1 MGLSDLE
8 SEQLTQEAPY
18 AQPLHIP
25 NHPSS
30 EHARE
35 LSHRYRN
42 RAWVRDGR
50 GDGDL
55 KFNSVSRSSMMATF
69 RPAVSAHHST
79 VPEAVIA
86 QVIETPDAP
95 AVCAQSGALTYR
107 GMDQQANR
115 LARYLRVLGVGK
127 DIPVGLCVPRSPEM
141 VIGALAIWKAGGA
154 YVPLDPTNPPDRL
167 VSILED
173 AQAQAVLS
181 TPSLVQRLEKA
192 RCPVVHAETL
202 HVTGHSAAPLSLEAS
217 PADLAYVI
225 YTSGSTGSPKGVEIT
240 HGSLANL
247 VSWHQQVFS
256 VTPADR
262 ASHLA
267 GLGFDAAVWE
277 LWPYLASGASVHQVD
292 DTTRNSPE
300 LLQAW
305 LVDQRIT
312 ISFVPTPLAERL
324 LFLSWPRE
332 AALRTLLT
340 GGDTLHHY
348 PPSGLPFVL
357 VNNYGPTECAVVA
370 TSGPVYPVGRKDSLP
385 AIGSAITNTEIHLL
399 DQELQPVPA
408 GTPGEICIAGASLA
422 RGYRNLPNLT
432 AEKFVT
438 STSVT
443 GNRLYRTGDLG
454 RLLPDGNIA
463 YLGRLDDQ
471 IKIRGF
477 RIEPNE
483 IISRLNEHPDVQQSL
498 VLAREDPPGDKRLV
512 AYVVLQRD
520 SRTTDS
526 MLRDF
531 VGMALPE
538 YMQPSAFV
546 HLEEF
551 PLTPNGKIDRAA
563 LPPPDL
569 ANPAGAG
576 NGTDPQTPTERRI
589 ARLLANL
596 LNVDK
601 VGREDNFFLLGG
613 HSLLGAQLIAELR
626 RVFGVEI
633 SLQALFEAPTVAA
646 LSAEVESSSVN
657 LPS

>member
-1 MGLSDLE
+1 
-8 SEQLTQEAPY
+8 
-18 AQPLHIP
+18 
-25 NHPSS
+25 
-30 EHARE
+30 
-35 LSHRYRN
+35 
-42 RAWVRDGR
+42 
-50 GDGDL
+50 
-55 KFNSVSRSSMMATF
+55 MATF
-69 RPAVSAHHST
+69 RPAVSAQLT

-95 AVCAQSGALTYR
+95 AVCGQSGILTYR

-115 LARYLRVLGVGK
+115 LARYLRGLGVGK
-127 DIPVGLCVPRSPEM
+127 DISVGLCMPRSPEM

-181 TPSLVQRLEKA
+181 TPSLDKRLEKA
-192 RCPVVHAETL
+192 RCPVVHVETP
-202 HVTGHSAAPLSLEAS
+202 HVAGQSAAPLSLEVA

-256 VTPADR
+256 VTSADR

-277 LWPYLASGASVHQVD
+277 LWPYLASGASVHLVD

-312 ISFVPTPLAERL
+312 ISFVPTPLVERL

-357 VNNYGPTECAVVA
+357 VNNYGPTECTVVA
-370 TSGPVYPVGRKDSLP
+370 TSGPVYPVEHKDSVP

-399 DQELQPVPA
+399 DEELQPVPA
-408 GTPGEICIAGASLA
+408 GTPGEICIAGPSLA

-438 STSVT
+438 NTSVT

-454 RLLPDGNIA
+454 RLLPDGSIA
-463 YLGRLDDQ
+463 FLGRLDDQ
-471 IKIRGF
+471 IKIRGY
-477 RIEPNE
+477 RIEPDE

-498 VLAREDPPGDKRLV
+498 VLAREFAPGDKRLIGYFV
-512 AYVVLQRD
+512 PAAGSSPMLGE
-520 SRTTDS
+520 
-526 MLRDF
+526 LRDF
-531 VGMALPE
+531 LSAQLPDYMVPATFVKLDAL
-538 YMQPSAFV
+538 
-546 HLEEF
+546 
-551 PLTPNGKIDRAA
+551 PLTPNGKVDRGA
-563 LPPPDL
+563 LPAPDDTNTLRDNAFTPPRTDIEKTV
-569 ANPAGAG
+569 
-576 NGTDPQTPTERRI
+576 GTILTC
-589 ARLLANL
+589 LLGL
-596 LNVDK
+596 EQVD
-601 VGREDNFFLLGG
+601 VEENFFALGG
-613 HSLLGAQLIAELR
+613 HSLLGAQLVARVRDAFGIEMPLR
-626 RVFGVEI
+626 V
-633 SLQALFEAPTVAA
+633 LFEAPTVAG
-646 LSAEVESSSVN
+646 LSAEIEQLLLAKLEAMSEDEVQQILNSAK
-657 LPS
+657 LG

>member
-1 MGLSDLE
+1 ME
-8 SEQLTQEAPY
+8 
-18 AQPLHIP
+18 
-25 NHPSS
+25 
-30 EHARE
+30 
-35 LSHRYRN
+35 
-42 RAWVRDGR
+42 
-50 GDGDL
+50 
-55 KFNSVSRSSMMATF
+55 TF
-69 RPAVSAHHST
+69 RPAVSAHLT

-86 QVIETPDAP
+86 QGIETPDAP
-95 AVCAQSGALTYR
+95 AVCAHSGVLTYR
-107 GMDQQANR
+107 DMDQQANR

-127 DIPVGLCVPRSPEM
+127 DIPVGLCVQRSPEM

-181 TPSLVQRLEKA
+181 TPSLDKRLEKA
-192 RCPVVHAETL
+192 RCPVVHVETP
-202 HVTGHSAAPLSLEAS
+202 HVAGQSAAPLSLEVA

-256 VTPADR
+256 VTSADR

-277 LWPYLASGASVHQVD
+277 LWPYLASGSSVHLVD
-292 DTTRNSPE
+292 DATRNSAE

-305 LVDQRIT
+305 LVEKRIT

-357 VNNYGPTECAVVA
+357 VNNYGPTECTVVA
-370 TSGPVYPVGRKDSLP
+370 TSGPVSPMGRKDSLP

-471 IKIRGF
+471 IKIRGY

-483 IISRLNEHPDVQQSL
+483 IIRRLNEHPDVQQSL
-498 VLAREDPPGDKRLV
+498 VLAREDSPGDKRLV

-520 SRTTDS
+520 SRATDS

-531 VGMALPE
+531 LRLALPE
-538 YMQPSAFV
+538 YMLPSAFV
-546 HLEEF
+546 HLEQF

-563 LPPPDL
+563 LPTPDM
-569 ANPAGAG
+569 ANAAGAE
-576 NGTDPQTPTERRI
+576 NGTDPQTPIERRI
-589 ARLLANL
+589 AGLVANL
-596 LNVDK
+596 LNVEK

-626 RVFGVEI
+626 KVFGVEI

-646 LSAEVESSSVN
+646 LSAEIELSSVN

>member
-1 MGLSDLE
+1 
-8 SEQLTQEAPY
+8 
-18 AQPLHIP
+18 
-25 NHPSS
+25 
-30 EHARE
+30 
-35 LSHRYRN
+35 
-42 RAWVRDGR
+42 
-50 GDGDL
+50 
-55 KFNSVSRSSMMATF
+55 MMATS
-69 RPAVSAHHST
+69 RPTISADAT
-79 VPEAVIA
+79 VPGAVIA
-86 QVIETPDAP
+86 QVIKTPDAA
-95 AVCAQSGALTYR
+95 AVCARSEGLTYR
-107 GMDQQANR
+107 DVDQQANR

-127 DIPVGLCVPRSPEM
+127 DIPVGLCVQRSPEM

-173 AQAQAVLS
+173 AQARAVLS
-181 TPSLVQRLEKA
+181 TPSLAERLLLKA
-192 RCPVVHAETL
+192 RCPVVHAETPQ
-202 HVTGHSAAPLSLEAS
+202 VTGQSAAPLSLEVA

-256 VTPADR
+256 VTSADR

-277 LWPYLASGASVHQVD
+277 LWPYLASGASVHLVD

-305 LVDQRIT
+305 LLDQRIT
-312 ISFVPTPLAERL
+312 ISFVPTPLAERM

-357 VNNYGPTECAVVA
+357 VNNYGPTECTVVA
-370 TSGPVYPVGRKDSLP
+370 TSGPVYPVERADSLP

-399 DQELQPVPA
+399 DEELQTVPT

-438 STSVT
+438 NTSVT

-531 VGMALPE
+531 LGMALPE
-538 YMQPSAFV
+538 YMLPSAFV

-576 NGTDPQTPTERRI
+576 NGTDPQTPIERRI
-589 ARLLANL
+589 AGLVANL
-596 LNVDK
+596 LNVEK

-626 RVFGVEI
+626 KVFGVEI

-646 LSAEVESSSVN
+646 LSAEIELSSVN

>member
-1 MGLSDLE
+1 ME
-8 SEQLTQEAPY
+8 
-18 AQPLHIP
+18 
-25 NHPSS
+25 
-30 EHARE
+30 
-35 LSHRYRN
+35 
-42 RAWVRDGR
+42 
-50 GDGDL
+50 
-55 KFNSVSRSSMMATF
+55 TF
-69 RPAVSAHHST
+69 RPAVSAHLT

-86 QVIETPDAP
+86 QGIETPDAP
-95 AVCAQSGALTYR
+95 AVCAHSGVLTYR
-107 GMDQQANR
+107 DMDQQANR

-127 DIPVGLCVPRSPEM
+127 DIPVGLCVQRSPEM

-181 TPSLVQRLEKA
+181 TPSLDKRLEKA
-192 RCPVVHAETL
+192 RCPVVHVETP
-202 HVTGHSAAPLSLEAS
+202 HVAGQSAAPLSLEVA
-217 PADLAYVI
+217 PTDLAYVI

-277 LWPYLASGASVHQVD
+277 LWPYLASGASVHLVD

-305 LVDQRIT
+305 LLDQRIT
-312 ISFVPTPLAERL
+312 ISFVPTPLAERM

-348 PPSGLPFVL
+348 PPSGLPFVF
-357 VNNYGPTECAVVA
+357 VNNYGPTECTVVA
-370 TSGPVYPVGRKDSLP
+370 TSGPVYPVEHKGSLP

-399 DQELQPVPA
+399 DEELQPVPA

-438 STSVT
+438 NASITA
-443 GNRLYRTGDLG
+443 NRLYRTGDLG

-463 YLGRLDDQ
+463 FLGRLDDQ
-471 IKIRGF
+471 IKIRGY

-498 VLAREDPPGDKRLV
+498 VLAREFAPGDKRLIGYFV
-512 AYVVLQRD
+512 PAPGSSPMLGE
-520 SRTTDS
+520 
-526 MLRDF
+526 LRDF
-531 VGMALPE
+531 LSAQLPDFMVPATFVRLDAL
-538 YMQPSAFV
+538 
-546 HLEEF
+546 
-551 PLTPNGKIDRAA
+551 PLTPNGKVDRGA
-563 LPPPDL
+563 LPAPDDTNTLRDNAFTLPRTDIEKTVGTIL
-569 ANPAGAG
+569 A
-576 NGTDPQTPTERRI
+576 D
-589 ARLLANL
+589 LLGMEQ
-596 LNVDK
+596 VD
-601 VGREDNFFLLGG
+601 VEENFFALGG
-613 HSLLGAQLIAELR
+613 HSLLGAQLVARVRQTFGIEMPLR
-626 RVFGVEI
+626 V
-633 SLQALFEAPTVAA
+633 LFEAPTVVG
-646 LSAEVESSSVN
+646 LSAEIEQLLLAKLEAMSEDEVQQILNSAK
-657 LPS
+657 LA

>member
-1 MGLSDLE
+1 MEGS
-8 SEQLTQEAPY
+8 TM
-18 AQPLHIP
+18 
-25 NHPSS
+25 
-30 EHARE
+30 
-35 LSHRYRN
+35 
-42 RAWVRDGR
+42 V
-50 GDGDL
+50 
-55 KFNSVSRSSMMATF
+55 ATF
-69 RPAVSAHHST
+69 RPAVSAHST

-86 QVIETPDAP
+86 QVIQTPDAP
-95 AVCAQSGALTYR
+95 AVCAQSGFLTYR

-115 LARYLRVLGVGK
+115 LARSLRVLGVGK
-127 DIPVGLCVPRSPEM
+127 DVPVGLCVPRSPQM

-154 YVPLDPTNPPDRL
+154 YVPLDPTNPTDRL

-181 TPSLVQRLEKA
+181 TPSLAQRLLKA
-192 RCPVVHAETL
+192 PCPVVHAETP
-202 HVTGHSAAPLSLEAS
+202 HVAGQSAAPLSLEVLS
-217 PADLAYVI
+217 
-225 YTSGSTGSPKGVEIT
+225 
-240 HGSLANL
+240 NL

-256 VTPADR
+256 VTSADL

-277 LWPYLASGASVHQVD
+277 LWPYLASGARVHLVD

-357 VNNYGPTECAVVA
+357 VNNYGPTECTVVA
-370 TSGPVYPVGRKDSLP
+370 TSGPVYPMGRKESLP

-531 VGMALPE
+531 LGMALPE
-538 YMQPSAFV
+538 YMLPSAFV

-576 NGTDPQTPTERRI
+576 NGTDPQTPIERRI
-589 ARLLANL
+589 AGLVANL
-596 LNVDK
+596 LNVEK

-626 RVFGVEI
+626 KVFGVEI

-646 LSAEVESSSVN
+646 LSAEIELSSVN

>member
-1 MGLSDLE
+1 M
-8 SEQLTQEAPY
+8 
-18 AQPLHIP
+18 
-25 NHPSS
+25 
-30 EHARE
+30 
-35 LSHRYRN
+35 
-42 RAWVRDGR
+42 V
-50 GDGDL
+50 
-55 KFNSVSRSSMMATF
+55 ATF
-69 RPAVSAHHST
+69 RPAVSAHST

-86 QVIETPDAP
+86 QVIQTPDAP
-95 AVCAQSGALTYR
+95 AVCAQSGFLTYR

-115 LARYLRVLGVGK
+115 LARSLRVLGVGK
-127 DIPVGLCVPRSPEM
+127 DVPVGLCVPRSPQM

-181 TPSLVQRLEKA
+181 IPSLAQRLLKA
-192 RCPVVHAETL
+192 PCPVVHAETP
-202 HVTGHSAAPLSLEAS
+202 HVAGQSAAPLSLEVA

-256 VTPADR
+256 VTSADR

-277 LWPYLASGASVHQVD
+277 LWPYLASGASVHLVD

-357 VNNYGPTECAVVA
+357 VNNYGPTECTVVA
-370 TSGPVYPVGRKDSLP
+370 TSGPVYPMGRKDSLP

-576 NGTDPQTPTERRI
+576 NGTDPQTPIERRI
-589 ARLLANL
+589 AGLVANL
-596 LNVDK
+596 LNVEK

-626 RVFGVEI
+626 KVFGVEI

-646 LSAEVESSSVN
+646 LSAEIELSSVN

>member
-1 MGLSDLE
+1 MEGS
-8 SEQLTQEAPY
+8 TM
-18 AQPLHIP
+18 
-25 NHPSS
+25 
-30 EHARE
+30 
-35 LSHRYRN
+35 
-42 RAWVRDGR
+42 V
-50 GDGDL
+50 
-55 KFNSVSRSSMMATF
+55 ATF
-69 RPAVSAHHST
+69 RPAVSADST

-86 QVIETPDAP
+86 QVIQTPDAP
-95 AVCAQSGALTYR
+95 AVCAQSGVLTYR
-107 GMDQQANR
+107 SINHQANR
-115 LARYLRVLGVGK
+115 LARYLLALGVRK
-127 DIPVGLCVPRSPEM
+127 DIPVGLCMPRSPEM
-141 VIGALAIWKAGGA
+141 VIGAMAIWKAGGA

-181 TPSLVQRLEKA
+181 TPSLAQRLMKA
-192 RCPVVHAETL
+192 RCPVVHAETS
-202 HVTGHSAAPLSLEAS
+202 HVAGQSAAPLSLEVT
-217 PADLAYVI
+217 PTDLAYVI

-247 VSWHQQVFS
+247 VSWHQQVFA
-256 VTPADR
+256 VTSADR

-267 GLGFDAAVWE
+267 GLGFDAAVGE
-277 LWPYLASGASVHQVD
+277 LWPDLASGASVHLVD
-292 DTTRNSPE
+292 DNTRNSPE
-300 LLQAW
+300 RLQAW

-357 VNNYGPTECAVVA
+357 VNNYGPTECTVVA
-370 TSGPVYPVGRKDSLP
+370 TSGPVYPVDRKDSLP
-385 AIGSAITNTEIHLL
+385 TIGSAITNTEIHLL
-399 DQELQPVPA
+399 DEELQPVPA
-408 GTPGEICIAGASLA
+408 GTPGEICIAGVSLA

-438 STSVT
+438 NTSVT

-531 VGMALPE
+531 LGMALPD
-538 YMQPSAFV
+538 YMVPATFV
-546 HLEEF
+546 KLDAL
-551 PLTPNGKIDRAA
+551 PLTPNGKVDRGA
-563 LPPPDL
+563 LPAPDDTNTL
-569 ANPAGAG
+569 RDNAFTLPRTDIEKTV
-576 NGTDPQTPTERRI
+576 GTI
-589 ARLLANL
+589 LVRLLGL
-596 LNVDK
+596 EQGDV
-601 VGREDNFFLLGG
+601 EENFFALGG
-613 HSLLGAQLIAELR
+613 HSLLGERLVA
-626 RVFGVEI
+626 RVRETFGVEMP
-633 SLQALFEAPTVAA
+633 LRVLFEAPTMVGVAA
-646 LSAEVESSSVN
+646 EIEQLLLAKLEAMSEDEVQQILNSAK
-657 LPS
+657 LA

>member
-1 MGLSDLE
+1 
-8 SEQLTQEAPY
+8 
-18 AQPLHIP
+18 
-25 NHPSS
+25 
-30 EHARE
+30 
-35 LSHRYRN
+35 
-42 RAWVRDGR
+42 
-50 GDGDL
+50 
-55 KFNSVSRSSMMATF
+55 MATF
-69 RPAVSAHHST
+69 RPAVSAHLN

-95 AVCAQSGALTYR
+95 AVCAQSGVLTYR
-107 GMDQQANR
+107 DMDQQANR

-181 TPSLVQRLEKA
+181 TPSLAQRLVKA
-192 RCPVVHAETL
+192 RCPVVHTETP
-202 HVTGHSAAPLSLEAS
+202 HVAGQSAAPLSLEAA

-256 VTPADR
+256 VTSADR

-277 LWPYLASGASVHQVD
+277 LWPYLACGASVHLVD

-300 LLQAW
+300 RLQAW

-324 LFLSWPRE
+324 LFLSWPCE

-357 VNNYGPTECAVVA
+357 VNNYGPTECTVVA
-370 TSGPVYPVGRKDSLP
+370 TSVPVYPVGCKDSLP

-399 DQELQPVPA
+399 DQELQPAPA
-408 GTPGEICIAGASLA
+408 GTPGEICIAGVSLA
-422 RGYRNLPNLT
+422 RGYRNLANLT

-438 STSVT
+438 HTSVT

-471 IKIRGF
+471 IKIRGY

-483 IISRLNEHPDVQQSL
+483 IIGRLNEHPDVQQSL
-498 VLAREDPPGDKRLV
+498 VLAREDHPGDKRLV

-520 SRTTDS
+520 SRSTDS

-531 VGMALPE
+531 LRMALPE
-538 YMQPSAFV
+538 YMLPSAFV

-601 VGREDNFFLLGG
+601 VGREENFFLLGG

-646 LSAEVESSSVN
+646 LSAEVESSNVN

>member
-1 MGLSDLE
+1 MRLFGS
-8 SEQLTQEAPY
+8 
-18 AQPLHIP
+18 
-25 NHPSS
+25 
-30 EHARE
+30 ARE
-35 LSHRYRN
+35 AQFH
-42 RAWVRDGR
+42 G
-50 GDGDL
+50 GFIM
-55 KFNSVSRSSMMATF
+55 KATF
-69 RPAVSAHHST
+69 RPAASAHSP

-95 AVCAQSGALTYR
+95 AVCAQSGVLTYR
-107 GMDQQANR
+107 SMDQQANR

-154 YVPLDPTNPPDRL
+154 YVPLDPTNPADRL
-167 VSILED
+167 VSILDD

-181 TPSLVQRLEKA
+181 TPSLGQTLLLKA
-192 RCPVVHAETL
+192 RCPVVHAETPQ
-202 HVTGHSAAPLSLEAS
+202 VAGQSAASLSLEVA

-256 VTPADR
+256 VTSTDR

-277 LWPYLASGASVHQVD
+277 LWPYLASGASVHLVD
-292 DTTRNSPE
+292 DNTRNSPE
-300 LLQAW
+300 RLQAW
-305 LVDQRIT
+305 LLDQRIT

-357 VNNYGPTECAVVA
+357 VNNYGPTECTVVA
-370 TSGPVYPVGRKDSLP
+370 TSGPVYPMGRKDSLP

-408 GTPGEICIAGASLA
+408 GTPGEVCIAGASLA

-432 AEKFVT
+432 AERFVT

-471 IKIRGF
+471 IKIRGY

-483 IISRLNEHPDVQQSL
+483 IISRLNEHPDIQQSL

-520 SRTTDS
+520 SSATDS

-531 VGMALPE
+531 LGMTLPE
-538 YMQPSAFV
+538 YMLPSAFV

-576 NGTDPQTPTERRI
+576 NGTDPQTPIEWRV
-589 ARLLANL
+589 AGLVANL
-596 LNVDK
+596 LNVEK

-626 RVFGVEI
+626 KVFGVEI

-646 LSAEVESSSVN
+646 LSVEIELSSVN